1 MPIADV
7 LYLYGEERQSRR
19 VARAIVAARPLET
32 TGDLARVV
40 RKALGHKPHDKK
52 DPATRSFQAVRIH
65 VNGELDELEQ
75 GLFAAETLLGEG
87 GRLAVVSFHSLEDRI
102 VKRFLRDA
110 SSAPPAS
117 RHLPQVEAF
126 IPAFTRVSK
135 AIRPTEAE
143 IARNPRARSS
153 VLRHALR
160 SAAPVREAA

>member
-1 MPIADV
+1 MAEDR
-7 LYLYGEERQSRR
+7 L
-19 VARAIVAARPLET
+19 VAI
-32 TGDLARVV
+32 
-40 RKALGHKPHDKK
+40 
-52 DPATRSFQAVRIH
+52 
-65 VNGELDELEQ
+65 
-75 GLFAAETLLGEG
+75 EG
-87 GRLAVVSFHSLEDRI
+87 GLSEEEAL
-102 VKRFLRDA
+102 LRDA
-110 SSAPPAS
+110 SSAPAAS